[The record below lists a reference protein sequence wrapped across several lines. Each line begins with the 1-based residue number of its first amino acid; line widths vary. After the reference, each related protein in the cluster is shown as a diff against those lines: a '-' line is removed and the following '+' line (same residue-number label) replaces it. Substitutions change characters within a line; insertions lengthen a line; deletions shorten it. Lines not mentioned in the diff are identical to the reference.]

1 MTQMLAWRNSHGS
14 LLLGV
19 LMVLAL
25 TWLFSVPMKAHY
37 TDLIVDRAYYK
48 DSTAEHTIQSIQQ
61 QAFTP
66 YEGPLFAGNHSR
78 PLWLKLTLAPAPA
91 ERKQAWVLMFQPNF
105 LHYAEVWWKGGNG
118 QWQRAETGSRLAY
131 NQRDI
136 KALTPIVALEP
147 SLQTRSTVY
156 VRVQS
161 PTTPL
166 HVQVI
171 SQQNSMEFDALLS
184 LVSGGFIGI
193 GLALTIFSAL
203 LYVNTRDRLWGFDAI
218 CNVVGILV
226 LSLQMGLAS
235 RLLFPDS
242 ENFVNTLLLYANV
255 GYLFLATILHRL
267 VFSLFAL
274 PRWIYAFNTTIL
286 FAFPLLVGLI
296 FIGHGDSAMAIN
308 NFLITTSACWGVLI
322 AIKARH
328 PDRFALWVFRAS
340 YLGLV
345 SYFVWWGIPMVFQ
358 QQTGNLATLYPSLP
372 ASLFSM
378 FLLMLILWRNTQ
390 MKMEDAQRLALQ
402 KRDAERDLQESQRRH
417 EETQGFLGMVLH
429 EVKNPLSSIRMIVAN
444 LENTLPDADA
454 QVSQRLQRVHGLVDD
469 IDDVLERG
477 VEIDSLEQGALVAEK
492 ALVNVT
498 AWVQE
503 FAAAHAAVA
512 RLHITAPDALLA
524 QVDTHLLSMMLRN
537 LVDNAVK
544 YAPEGSPI
552 LVQLN
557 ANAQGWQLSVRS
569 RVGAVGFPDA
579 DQIFN
584 KYYRSP
590 LAMRRSG
597 LGLGLY
603 WVRGAARQLGG
614 DATYARDQEWVVFT
628 LWLPN

>member
-1 MTQMLAWRNSHGS
+1 MGI
-14 LLLGV
+14 LL
-19 LMVLAL
+19 VLAL
-25 TWLFSVPMKAHY
+25 TWIFSLPMNVRY
-37 TDLIVDRAYYK
+37 TDLIAERAYFQ
-48 DSTAEHTIQSIQQ
+48 DTHAEQTIQTIQQ
-61 QAFTP
+61 QSFTP
-66 YEGPLFAGNHSR
+66 YEGPLFAGNNSR
-78 PLWLKLTLAPAPA
+78 PLWLRLTLAPAPR
-91 ERKQAWVLMFQPNF
+91 ESDWVIMLQPNT
-105 LHYAEVWWKGGNG
+105 LHYAEVWWQGNQG
-118 QWQRAETGSRLAY
+118 EWQRAEMGSRLAY
-131 NQRDI
+131 NQRDA
-136 KALTPIVALEP
+136 KALAPLARIAP
-147 SLQTRSTVY
+147 SEQARSTVY
-156 VRVQS
+156 VRVQ
-161 PTTPL
+161 TPSTPV
-166 HVQVI
+166 HAQVI
-171 SQQNSMEFDALLS
+171 SRQNSIEFDALES
-184 LVSGGFIGI
+184 LMSGGFIGI
-193 GLALTIFSAL
+193 GLVLTFFSAL
-203 LYVNTRDRLWGFDAI
+203 LYVNTRDGLWGFDAL
-218 CNVVGILV
+218 CNVAGMLV

-235 RLLFPDS
+235 RLVFPDS
-242 ENFVNTLLLYANV
+242 ENLVNEIMLYANV
-255 GYLFLATILHRL
+255 SYVFIVTILHRL
-267 VFSLFAL
+267 VFGLFAI
-274 PRWIYAFNTTIL
+274 PRWAYLFNTIIL
-286 FAFPLLVGLI
+286 LAFPVLCGLI
-296 FIGHGDSAMAIN
+296 ITGMGDKAMALN
-308 NFLITTSACWGVLI
+308 NVLIMASSFWGVLV
-322 AIKARH
+322 AIKAQH
-328 PDRFALWVFRAS
+328 PDRFALWVFRGS
-340 YLGLV
+340 YIGLV
-345 SYFVWWGIPMVFQ
+345 AYFVCWSIPMVLQ
-358 QQTGNLATLYPSLP
+358 QQTGNLATLYPNLP
-372 ASLFSM
+372 TSLFSM
-378 FLLMLILWRNTQ
+378 FLLMLILLRNTQ
-390 MKMEDAQRLALQ
+390 LKAQETQRLALQ

-492 ALVNVT
+492 ALVNVA